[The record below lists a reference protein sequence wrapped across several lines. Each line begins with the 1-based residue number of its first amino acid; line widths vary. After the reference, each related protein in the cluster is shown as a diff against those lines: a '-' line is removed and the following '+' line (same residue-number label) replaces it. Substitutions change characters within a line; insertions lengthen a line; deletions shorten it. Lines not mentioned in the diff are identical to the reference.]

1 MKKNKP
7 AATNLFGGNSMRREL
22 FYLATLVAAIFLI
35 SSTPSFAADK
45 ITISSTNPTAFDIDY
60 VAAKDKGFFAKEN
73 LDVEP
78 TYMTPDLVIK
88 ALIAGTVDLAR
99 SGTHFGVI
107 AAARGAEIKIIGGS
121 NYGYPYQVIGNPQ
134 FKTLTDLKGQKIAGA
149 SLASITTTI
158 FKDVM
163 QRRGVPPS
171 AYTLLFVGGSPERF
185 QAVASGQVAASL
197 AEAPPYNFKSIEAGR
212 RVLLN
217 YSDEIKN
224 LQYTSFFATTKTLAQ
239 NRPLFVRYMRA
250 ISQGMRWLNDP
261 ANEKAAIELMVQRLK
276 VDQAIA
282 VQTYKFMIP
291 ENKAFAHEGSIDGA
305 GLAEMIR
312 LLESDKM
319 IAKREPWEM
328 FVDPAFISQAK

>member
-1 MKKNKP
+1 MTR
-7 AATNLFGGNSMRREL
+7 ALFC
-22 FYLATLVAAIFLI
+22 LAILIVEIFL
-35 SSTPSFAADK
+35 SNYSQSLAADK
-45 ITISSTNPTAFDIDY
+45 ITLSSTNPTAFDIDFV
-60 VAAKDKGFFAKEN
+60 VARDKGFFASEN
-73 LDVEP
+73 LDVDA

-99 SGTHFGVI
+99 SGTHFGII
-107 AAARGAEIKIIGGS
+107 AASRGAEIKIIGGS

-134 FKTLTDLKGQKIAGA
+134 FKTLADLKGQKIAGA
-149 SLASITTTI
+149 SVASITTTI

-163 QRRGVPPS
+163 QRRGIPPS

-197 AEAPPYNFKSIEAGR
+197 AEAPPFNFRSVEAGR

-224 LQYTSFFATTKTLAQ
+224 LQYTSFFVTTKSLAQ
-239 NRPLFVRYMRA
+239 NRSLFMRYMRA
-250 ISQGMRWLNDP
+250 IGQGMRWINDP

-276 VDQAIA
+276 IDQAIA
-282 VQTYKFMIP
+282 AKTYKFMIP
-291 ENKAFAHEGSIDGA
+291 ENKAFRYEGMIDGA

-319 IAKREPWEM
+319 IPKREPWEM
-328 FVDPAFISQAK
+328 FVDPAFMPAK

>member
-1 MKKNKP
+1 MIR
-7 AATNLFGGNSMRREL
+7 AISC
-22 FYLATLVAAIFLI
+22 LASVLAAIFL
-35 SSTPSFAADK
+35 SPSFHSFAADK
-45 ITISSTNPTAFDIDY
+45 ITLSSTNPTAFDIDY
-60 VAAKDKGFFAKEN
+60 VAAKEKGFFAKEN

-78 TYMTPDLVIK
+78 TYMTPDLVVK
-88 ALIAGTVDLAR
+88 ALIAGTVDMAR

-134 FKTLTDLKGQKIAGA
+134 FKTLADLKGQKIAGA

-163 QRRGVPPS
+163 QRRGIPPS

-197 AEAPPYNFKSIEAGR
+197 AEAPPYNFRSVEAGR

-224 LQYTSFFATTKTLAQ
+224 LQYTSFFVTTKSLGQ
-239 NRPLFVRYMRA
+239 NRSLFTRYMRA
-250 ISQGMRWLNDP
+250 IAQGMRWLNDP
-261 ANEKAAIELMVQRLK
+261 ANEKGAIELMVQRLK

-282 VQTYKFMIP
+282 AQTYKFMIP
-291 ENKAFAHEGSIDGA
+291 ENKAFQHEGMIDGP
-305 GLAEMIR
+305 GIAEMIR

-319 IAKREPWEM
+319 IPERKPWET
-328 FVDPAFISQAK
+328 FVDPAFLSASK

>member
-1 MKKNKP
+1 
-7 AATNLFGGNSMRREL
+7 MRRPSFRLVVMIASL
-22 FYLATLVAAIFLI
+22 FTSA
-35 SSTPSFAADK
+35 SSQSFAADK
-45 ITISSTNPTAFDIDY
+45 ITLSSTNPTAFDIDY
-60 VAAKDKGFFAKEN
+60 VAAKEKGFFAKEN

-78 TYMTPDLVIK
+78 TYMTPDLVVK
-88 ALIAGTVDLAR
+88 ALIAGTVDMAR
-99 SGTHFGVI
+99 SGTHFGMI

-134 FKTLTDLKGQKIAGA
+134 FKTLADLKGQKIAGA

-163 QRRGVPPS
+163 QRRGIPPS

-197 AEAPPYNFKSIEAGR
+197 AEAPPYNFRSVEAGR

-224 LQYTSFFATTKTLAQ
+224 LQYTSFFVTTKSLAQ
-239 NRPLFVRYMRA
+239 NRQLFTRYMRA

-282 VQTYKFMIP
+282 AQTYKFMIP
-291 ENKAFAHEGSIDGA
+291 ENRAFQYEGIVDGP

-319 IAKREPWEM
+319 IPKREPWEM
-328 FVDPAFISQAK
+328 FVDPAFITHGK

>member
-1 MKKNKP
+1 
-7 AATNLFGGNSMRREL
+7 MRREL

-250 ISQGMRWLNDP
+250 ISEGMRWLNDP
-261 ANEKAAIELMVQRLK
+261 ANGSAAERLQPAVSRLATLASRAAADETNWSELGSGR
-276 VDQAIA
+276 
-282 VQTYKFMIP
+282 P
-291 ENKAFAHEGSIDGA
+291 E
-305 GLAEMIR
+305 R
-312 LLESDKM
+312 
-319 IAKREPWEM
+319 
-328 FVDPAFISQAK
+328 